1 MFAHV
6 PRIKDRLAQAL
17 SAGWTVVDG
26 TEPQDRRGMP
36 RADVRLDGASLEDV
50 QGNAVS
56 LNVRYVVTLV
66 VESDG
71 TREPFASLDAAVDAV
86 ISSLH
91 CWSPDGGPGALGMQ
105 GMAELDFA
113 TTSQFGYRLGFSLST
128 TRKGVPYR

>member
-1 MFAHV
+1 
-6 PRIKDRLAQAL
+6 
-17 SAGWTVVDG
+17 
-26 TEPQDRRGMP
+26 MP

-91 CWSPDGGPGALGMQ
+91 CWSPDGGPSVLGMEGIATLDSAAT
-105 GMAELDFA
+105 GM
-113 TTSQFGYRLGFSLST
+113 FGYQLGFSLST

>member
-71 TREPFASLDAAVDAV
+71 TREPFTSLDAAVDAV

-91 CWSPDGGPGALGMQ
+91 CWSPDGGPASPASIGGRGLK
-105 GMAELDFA
+105 L
-113 TTSQFGYRLGFSLST
+113 RLNIAQRLP
-128 TRKGVPYR
+128 RLHRPPVLAGVD